1 MKIAVVGSRDISLS
15 FERFYELLGDLL
27 PDEATAVISGGAR
40 GVDSLAAQFA
50 KMRGL
55 PLEEFLPDYKLFG
68 KIAPLVRN
76 RSIVDSADFVVA
88 LWDGKSRGTLN
99 TIDYTLESN
108 KPLLVYYMNRDE
120 VRFFTP
126 YNKEDQNEV

>member
-27 PDEATAVISGGAR
+27 PDDTTAVVSGGAR
-40 GVDSLAAQFA
+40 GIDSLAARFA
-50 KMRGL
+50 EKRGL
-55 PLEEFLPDYKLFG
+55 PLEEYLPDYKLFG

-76 RSIVDSADFVVA
+76 RTIVDNADFVVA

-108 KPLLVYYMNRDE
+108 KPLAVYYMNRDE
-120 VRFFTP
+120 VRFFSP
-126 YNKEDQNEV
+126 YNKEASHEN